1 MKRGDLYRHKKGGL
15 YVIVAI
21 AERVE
26 EEGGGEVVVYQNR
39 ESGRIWSQTV
49 ARFVEPGRFRAE
61 EWAEA
66 EYAQDGAGS
75 VV

>member
-1 MKRGDLYRHKKGGL
+1 MKRGELYRHRKGGL

-26 EEGGGEVVVYQNR
+26 EEGGGEVVVYQNQ
-39 ESGRIWSQTV
+39 ETGRIWSQTV
-49 ARFVEPGRFRAE
+49 ARFVEPGRFERE

-66 EYAQDGAGS
+66 EYATAGE
-75 VV
+75 